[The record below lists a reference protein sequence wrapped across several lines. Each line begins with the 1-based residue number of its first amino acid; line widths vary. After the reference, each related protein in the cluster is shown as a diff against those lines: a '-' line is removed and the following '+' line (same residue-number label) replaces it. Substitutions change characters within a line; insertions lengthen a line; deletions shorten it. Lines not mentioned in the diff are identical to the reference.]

1 MSKAEIDAIINKIA
15 KLEQKGI
22 LNNAPSL
29 GQTEFM
35 RELEILSDE
44 NQRLWRSMTKLEETL
59 KNVTGQ
65 LKEVEAT
72 EDPSVPGALGKSS
85 KDQKHR
91 KKTPN
96 AKKFSVGH
104 AKNSHSYFVPF
115 NKLCDVLIVKNKS
128 SYPRY

>member
-1 MSKAEIDAIINKIA
+1 MTMSQAEIDAIINKIA
-15 KLEQKGI
+15 KLEQKGVF
-22 LNNAPSL
+22 NNAPSL

-72 EDPSVPGALGKSS
+72 DDPSVPGALVRNSKSYIERSKYDLYNIKSS
-85 KDQKHR
+85 LKSFRDFR
-91 KKTPN
+91 K
-96 AKKFSVGH
+96 
-104 AKNSHSYFVPF
+104 
-115 NKLCDVLIVKNKS
+115 I
-128 SYPRY
+128 

>member
-1 MSKAEIDAIINKIA
+1 MSQAEIDAIINKIA
-15 KLEQKGI
+15 KLEQKGV

-72 EDPSVPGALGKSS
+72 DDPSVPGALVRNSKLYLVNHHLNHFVTFGKS
-85 KDQKHR
+85 R
-91 KKTPN
+91 YTVL
-96 AKKFSVGH
+96 KFHPSQRD
-104 AKNSHSYFVPF
+104 
-115 NKLCDVLIVKNKS
+115 KLAADSNHC
-128 SYPRY
+128 RC